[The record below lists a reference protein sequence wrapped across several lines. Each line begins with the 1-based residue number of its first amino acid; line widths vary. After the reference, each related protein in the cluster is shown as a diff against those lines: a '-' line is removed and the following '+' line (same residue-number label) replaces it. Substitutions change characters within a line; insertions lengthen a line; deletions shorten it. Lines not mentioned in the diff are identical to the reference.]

1 MKNTIPELTI
11 KPYFLLLLIV
21 WVPLFLFAQSDVV
34 TSLGSNYSFIE
45 SFSFLGPMAISPFWT
60 LFITSAASCFGLG
73 NEYIATN
80 PVLGNWVVLFVSFVL
95 VGITTLPNLMKV
107 SKPIGLAA
115 KFLENKAGYI
125 VYAIIII
132 SPYLINPEISG
143 EMGVVSF
150 GFLDIPATAFLM
162 IALAIPY
169 FIVVMTF
176 RYFLEI
182 LIFLSPIPLLDAFFE
197 FVKKTTSFLLV
208 IIYFFFPT
216 FGFVLSVFI
225 FILSF
230 IFYRKAKKVT
240 KYFQYIYV
248 KPIVAR
254 LFDKEQTLIAS
265 KVPSAVK
272 KMLTNAAFCLK
283 CVTRKKTGKLP
294 SKSVCWFIKNDE
306 DIFLCKTR
314 FLQKP
319 IIENLVTADDN
330 KLTISHELHYY
341 IIEDQQKTIKLNL
354 NKNHSKLIKELAAIL
369 ELEDLG
375 KVGIAKMHE
384 DLKEQGK
391 KGIQKI
397 TQIFNSS
404 QITSN
409 KKSIL
414 SDE

>member
-1 MKNTIPELTI
+1 MKKAFPEYKIRT
-11 KPYFLLLLIV
+11 YFIFLVIL
-21 WVPLFLFAQSDVV
+21 WVPLLLFAQSDVV
-34 TSLGSNYSFIE
+34 ASLGTNYSFIE

-60 LFITSAASCFGLG
+60 LFLTSAASCFGIG

-80 PVLGNWVVLFVSFVL
+80 PVLGNWVVLVVSVAL

-150 GFLDIPATAFLM
+150 GFLDIPASAVLM

-216 FGFVLSVFI
+216 FGFILSVII

-248 KPIVAR
+248 KPIISR

-265 KVPSAVK
+265 KVPSTVK
-272 KMLTNAAFCLK
+272 KMLTNASFCLK
-283 CVTRKKTGKLP
+283 CVTRKKIGKLP
-294 SKSVCWFIKNDE
+294 SKSVCWFIKNNE

-319 IIENLVTADDN
+319 IIENIATSDDN

-341 IIEDQQKTIKLNL
+341 IIDDQQKTIKLNL
-354 NKNHSKLIKELAAIL
+354 NKNHSKLIQELATIL

-397 TQIFNSS
+397 SQIFNSS
-404 QITSN
+404 QIASS